1 MSSTNKS
8 EVMNLIFPGTTVRV
22 KNLARNLKWD
32 FLLLYV
38 LLHNSA
44 LRFENYV
51 IVQTNICKSGCMI
64 WQKKFLYSVQNN
76 LKKPLWQRQTIVR
89 TFRLVLVL
97 QIFVARWT
105 FEHYARKR
113 HNFDENII
121 FKNLIL
127 TILQVEILNNGKPV
141 CNDVGVFP
149 HPGSCRKFIT
159 CSRRAVGS
167 GIVGWV
173 YECPSYLA
181 FDPVGGRCN
190 WANEFVCAER
200 RY

>member
-1 MSSTNKS
+1 MTRPCTFVHNQDLHAIWEDEQRCKKIDTQKRKGYRCSHITIMDNKELSNPKSFQNQFHLNST
-8 EVMNLIFPGTTVRV
+8 
-22 KNLARNLKWD
+22 
-32 FLLLYV
+32 LL
-38 LLHNSA
+38 
-44 LRFENYV
+44 FF
-51 IVQTNICKSGCMI
+51 C
-64 WQKKFLYSVQNN
+64 
-76 LKKPLWQRQTIVR
+76 
-89 TFRLVLVL
+89 
-97 QIFVARWT
+97 
-105 FEHYARKR
+105 
-113 HNFDENII
+113 
-121 FKNLIL
+121 
-127 TILQVEILNNGKPV
+127 ILQVAILENGKPV

-149 HPGSCRKFIT
+149 HPGSCRKFVT

>member
-1 MSSTNKS
+1 MGSK
-8 EVMNLIFPGTTVRV
+8 
-22 KNLARNLKWD
+22 
-32 FLLLYV
+32 
-38 LLHNSA
+38 
-44 LRFENYV
+44 
-51 IVQTNICKSGCMI
+51 
-64 WQKKFLYSVQNN
+64 
-76 LKKPLWQRQTIVR
+76 
-89 TFRLVLVL
+89 
-97 QIFVARWT
+97 
-105 FEHYARKR
+105 
-113 HNFDENII
+113 
-121 FKNLIL
+121 
-127 TILQVEILNNGKPV
+127 VEILNNGKPV

>member
-1 MSSTNKS
+1 MTPAPFEKIN
-8 EVMNLIFPGTTVRV
+8 N
-22 KNLARNLKWD
+22 
-32 FLLLYV
+32 
-38 LLHNSA
+38 NSPNFA
-44 LRFENYV
+44 SYDYDYNYDENYDSSPALV
-51 IVQTNICKSGCMI
+51 PAIGDYDLN
-64 WQKKFLYSVQNN
+64 
-76 LKKPLWQRQTIVR
+76 PLTS
-89 TFRLVLVL
+89 
-97 QIFVARWT
+97 
-105 FEHYARKR
+105 K
-113 HNFDENII
+113 
-121 FKNLIL
+121 
-127 TILQVEILNNGKPV
+127 VEILNNGKPV